1 MENQYFKSHKKL
13 RKTWAI
19 NPSEKV
25 KESIKRYKRTSVKQD
40 LRKVINEEL
49 DILEEYL

>member
-25 KESIKRYKRTSVKQD
+25 KESIRQYKRTAVKQNLKKIID
-40 LRKVINEEL
+40 EEL
-49 DILEEYL
+49 ELMDEY